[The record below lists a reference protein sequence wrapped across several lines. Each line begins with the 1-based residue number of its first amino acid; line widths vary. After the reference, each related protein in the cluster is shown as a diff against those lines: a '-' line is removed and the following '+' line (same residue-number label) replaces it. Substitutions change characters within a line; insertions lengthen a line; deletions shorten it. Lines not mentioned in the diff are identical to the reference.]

1 MEQLRNLAAVE
12 NIVTRQVPSLGFH
25 DGWIMPNKQR

>member
-25 DGWIMPNKQR
+25 DGWDYAK

>member
-12 NIVTRQVPSLGFH
+12 NIVARQVPSLGFH
-25 DGWIMPNKQR
+25 DG